1 MAFVTAATALASAG
15 LSVYQ
20 AVNAKKMMQD
30 AQRAGKEALVRAR
43 RTAEVN
49 PYDEMSLPMQS
60 QANAREAALRATAQ
74 LTAAAAESERGAA
87 RAAGVTDAGLRQL
100 DEQLRAET
108 EVGLFSLQEKQAMQD
123 VANQTRLYN
132 IEQDIAE
139 GAAQAAS
146 DAATARG
153 EALTQGVTSL
163 GTAITEFDATRRLYK
178 KGALGRQIERGME
191 GDALGFAETVAP
203 EVRAGI
209 QGLGADQQSALA
221 SQLGMDAA
229 ELSRIL
235 GDEAGFTKAL
245 TGLSSSQQRDL
256 YTQFLNSGKDLRRA
270 SFGNLSKDV
279 IANRAA
285 RKELND
291 TISKETK
298 GTAYEGKMSGLSIE
312 ALPYFMQQQ
321 VMNSLGI

>member
-108 EVGLFSLQEKQAMQD
+108 EVGLFGLQEKQAMQD

-139 GAAQAAS
+139 GAAQAAT

-153 EALTQGVTSL
+153 EALTQGMTSL
-163 GTAITEFDATRRLYK
+163 GTAITEIDAARGLYK
-178 KGALGRQIERGME
+178 KGTLGRQIERGME

-203 EVRAGI
+203 DVRAGI
-209 QGLGADQQSALA
+209 QGLDPDQQSALA
-221 SQLGMDAA
+221 AQLGMDAA
-229 ELSRIL
+229 GLTKIL
-235 GDEAGFTKAL
+235 GDEAGFTEKLTAL
-245 TGLSSSQQRDL
+245 PASQQRDL
-256 YTQFLNSGKDLRRA
+256 YTQFLTSGKDLRKT
-270 SFGNLSKDV
+270 SFQFNP
-279 IANRAA
+279 
-285 RKELND
+285 
-291 TISKETK
+291 
-298 GTAYEGKMSGLSIE
+298 MFSGLRSNT
-312 ALPYFMQQQ
+312 P
-321 VMNSLGI
+321 

>member
-15 LSVYQ
+15 LSIYQ

-30 AQRAGKEALVRAR
+30 AERAGKEALVRAR

-108 EVGLFSLQEKQAMQD
+108 EVGLFNLQEKQAMQD

-153 EALTQGVTSL
+153 QALTQGMASL
-163 GTAITEFDATRRLYK
+163 GTAITEIDATRGLYK
-178 KGALGRQIERGME
+178 KGALGRQIERGMG
-191 GDALGFAETVAP
+191 GDAAGFAAAVAP
-203 EVRAGI
+203 DVRAGI
-209 QGLGADQQSALA
+209 QGLDADQQSALA

-229 ELSRIL
+229 GLTGIL
-235 GDEAGFTKAL
+235 QDEAGFSTAFQSL
-245 TGLSSSQQRDL
+245 PASQQRDL
-256 YTQFLNSGKDLRRA
+256 YTQFLTSGKDLRKT
-270 SFGNLSKDV
+270 SFQFNP
-279 IANRAA
+279 
-285 RKELND
+285 
-291 TISKETK
+291 
-298 GTAYEGKMSGLSIE
+298 MFSGLRSNT
-312 ALPYFMQQQ
+312 P
-321 VMNSLGI
+321 

>member
-1 MAFVTAATALASAG
+1 MAFVTAATQLVSAG

-30 AQRAGKEALVRAR
+30 AQRAGKDALVRAR

-60 QANAREAALRATAQ
+60 QVNAREAALRATAQ
-74 LTAAAAESERGAA
+74 LTAAAEESERGAA
-87 RAAGVTDAGLRQL
+87 RAAGVTDAGLRKL

-108 EVGLFSLQEKQAMQD
+108 EVGLFNLQEKQAMQD
-123 VANQTRLYN
+123 VANQTRLFE
-132 IEQDIAE
+132 IEEDIAE

-153 EALTQGVTSL
+153 EAITQAATSV
-163 GTAITEFDATRRLYK
+163 GAAITEFDATRRLYK

-209 QGLGADQQSALA
+209 QALGADQQAALA
-221 SQLGMDAA
+221 AQLGMTDAKTLTDLLA
-229 ELSRIL
+229 QGKET
-235 GDEAGFTKAL
+235 DFTAAL
-245 TGLSSSQQRDL
+245 QGLPASQQRDL
-256 YTQFLNSGKDLRRA
+256 YTQFLTSGKDLRKT
-270 SFGNLSKDV
+270 SFQFNP
-279 IANRAA
+279 
-285 RKELND
+285 
-291 TISKETK
+291 
-298 GTAYEGKMSGLSIE
+298 MFSGLRSNT
-312 ALPYFMQQQ
+312 P
-321 VMNSLGI
+321 

>member
-20 AVNAKKMMQD
+20 AVNAQKMMQD

-87 RAAGVTDAGLRQL
+87 RAAGVTDAGLRTL

-108 EVGLFSLQEKQAMQD
+108 EVGLFSLQEKQAAQD

-139 GAAQAAS
+139 GSAQAAS

-153 EALTQGVTSL
+153 EALTQGMTSL
-163 GTAITEFDATRRLYK
+163 GTAITEIDAARGLYK
-178 KGALGRQIERGME
+178 KGALGRQIERGMG

-203 EVRAGI
+203 DVRAGI
-209 QGLGADQQSALA
+209 QGLDSDQQSALA
-221 SQLGMDAA
+221 AQLGIDTT
-229 ELSRIL
+229 ELSSML
-235 GDEAGFTKAL
+235 GDEAKFTEKLTAL
-245 TGLSSSQQRDL
+245 PASQQRDL
-256 YTQFLNSGKDLRRA
+256 YTQFLNSGKDLRKT
-270 SFGNLSKDV
+270 SFQFNP
-279 IANRAA
+279 
-285 RKELND
+285 
-291 TISKETK
+291 
-298 GTAYEGKMSGLSIE
+298 MFSGLRSNT
-312 ALPYFMQQQ
+312 P
-321 VMNSLGI
+321 